1 MTTSTSTS
9 TSTNNLTFDDVK
21 KVLIDAVAAEAGVAP
36 AELATDRPFT
46 DYGLDSMAA
55 LSVDMEIE
63 DVCGL
68 TDPPV
73 DLLWDHPTVDTLAEA
88 LWKLLNAEPV
98 AATAGTTAAD
108 GQR

>member
-1 MTTSTSTS
+1 MSTK
-9 TSTNNLTFDDVK
+9 NLTIDDVK
-21 KVLIDAVAAEAGVAP
+21 RVLVEAVAAEAGIAP

-55 LSVDMEIE
+55 LAVGMEIE

-73 DLLWDHPTVDTLAEA
+73 DLLWDHPTVDTLAPA
-88 LWKLLNAEPV
+88 LVALMNAEPV
-98 AATAGTTAAD
+98 AAATD
-108 GQR
+108 GR

>member
-1 MTTSTSTS
+1 MTTS

-21 KVLIDAVAAEAGVAP
+21 KVLVDAVAAEAGVAP
-36 AELATDRPFT
+36 EELATDRPFT

-55 LSVDMEIE
+55 LSVGMEIE

-88 LWKLLNAEPV
+88 LWKLMNAEPV
-98 AATAGTTAAD
+98 AATAAAD